1 MEVGQLLVRLGL
13 DKSNFNN
20 GMNSAKSDSQGF
32 VGFLKNTFQFSVGMG
47 MFDAMKEGIKGAW
60 DMSLGFN
67 SQIQQSQIAF
77 EAMTGSA
84 QASKTLIG
92 ELSTMAANTPFEF
105 PQLANAARQMEAF
118 GFSTAHIP
126 DDLKKIGD
134 AASGLSLGAD
144 GINRI
149 TLALGQMSAKGKV
162 TAQDMM
168 QLTDAGVP
176 AWSILAQA
184 MGKSTAEVMKL
195 SEQGLIPADRA
206 IQQLIDGME
215 TRFPNMMDKQSKSF
229 AGLMSTLKDNTQ
241 MTLGAVMK
249 PAFDDLTNNILP
261 ALIAKMGSVR
271 DAMQTGGM
279 QGVLNELVPPSVAST
294 ITNISSLISSLF
306 GFITNNGKQVL
317 VVVSG
322 ITGAFVAYKA
332 AVVAVTIVQE
342 ANNAI
347 TAIMAIRWG
356 IAELALTKMKTAT
369 TSATLAQWLL
379 NAAMDANPIMLIVTA
394 VGLLVGALVGYNLLL
409 GQTSSAQDDA
419 TQKAI
424 QNINKQKDAQI
435 SALDNQTKAQKDA
448 INSKENALS
457 DEHSKTL
464 NSIQEEYNAQVE
476 GLQAQEKA
484 LKDAV
489 QKRKQILDDEH
500 NSAIQSIRDYYGVA
514 AETSHSLTD
523 TVKADA
529 DKQKQALEDAYNA
542 ATKTLDDQ
550 TNAQIDSINAQI
562 QAIDDK
568 AKAQKEADQNAK
580 DNQKLSTLEAQLQD
594 AKTVTQKAILQAQ
607 IADIEKQ
614 INDRKQ
620 QDIDTAQ
627 KTALQKQ
634 IDQIKKAEQDKKDA
648 MQASLTAQKAMID
661 KDTQAK
667 IDKIQEER
675 KAAEAAEN
683 AKYQASKDALD
694 KESSDLDGWS
704 AKQKKVLDQE
714 LADKQAAE
722 NAKYQAVKAELDAEL
737 EAVIETEQKKR
748 QEIEQTAA
756 QQQQAAQTQSSGGG
770 FFSNLWSGISSF
782 SSSVFSPILS
792 PVLSGMYASGTP
804 SASPGLSLVGENGPE
819 LLNLN
824 GGESITN
831 AKDTKDIFSNMGPQP
846 NLIQVFLDGNMIH
859 QYYDYSQGRNTKYE
873 ARRYGL

>member
-1 MEVGQLLVRLGL
+1 
-13 DKSNFNN
+13 
-20 GMNSAKSDSQGF
+20 
-32 VGFLKNTFQFSVGMG
+32 

-77 EAMTGSA
+77 EAMTGSI
-84 QASKTLIG
+84 QTSTTLISA
-92 ELSTMAANTPFEF
+92 LSQMAADTPFEF
-105 PQLANAARQMEAF
+105 PQLANAAKQMEAF

-134 AASGLSLGAD
+134 AASGLSVGAE
-144 GINRI
+144 GVNRI

-162 TAQDMM
+162 SAQDMM
-168 QLTDAGVP
+168 QLTDVGVP
-176 AWSILAQA
+176 AWNILAQA

-206 IQQLIDGME
+206 VQQLIDGME
-215 TRFPNMMDKQSKSF
+215 QRFPNMMDKQSKSF

-261 ALIAKMGSVR
+261 ALIKKMDSVR
-271 DAMQTGGM
+271 DAMQSGGM
-279 QGVLNELVPPSVAST
+279 QSVLYELFPPEIAST
-294 ITNISSLISSLF
+294 ITSTGSLISNLF
-306 GFITNNGKQVL
+306 GFIINNGKQVL

-322 ITGAFVAYKA
+322 ITGAFIAYKA
-332 AVVAVTIVQE
+332 AVAASIIVQE
-342 ANNAI
+342 VQNVLLAVS
-347 TAIMAIRWG
+347 AIRYG
-356 IAELALTKMKTAT
+356 ETALALSVMKGSQ

-379 NAAMDANPIMLIVTA
+379 NAAMDANPIGILITA
-394 VGLLVGALVGYNLLL
+394 IGLLTGALVGYNLLL
-409 GQTSSAQDDA
+409 GSTTSSQDNF

-424 QNINKQKDAQI
+424 QNINKQKDAQL
-435 SALDNQTKAQKDA
+435 SALDKQTSAQKDA

-464 NSIQEEYNAQVE
+464 NGIQEEYNAQVE

-489 QKRKQILDDEH
+489 EKRKQILDDEH
-500 NSAIQSIRDYYGVA
+500 NDAIQSIRDYYGVA

-523 TVKADA
+523 VVKDDA

-542 ATKTLDDQ
+542 ATKILDDQ

-562 QAIDDK
+562 KAIDDK
-568 AKAQKEADQNAK
+568 SKKDDEADQNAK
-580 DNQKLSTLEAQLQD
+580 DNQKLRTLQAQMD
-594 AKTVTQKAILQAQ
+594 SANSVTEKAILQSQ
-607 IADIEKQ
+607 IADVEKD
-614 INDRKQ
+614 INKRKD
-620 QDIDTAQ
+620 QDLADAQ

-634 IDQIKKAEQDKKDA
+634 IDQIRKAEDDKKTA
-648 MQASLTAQKAMID
+648 MQTSLTSQKAMID

-675 KAAEAAEN
+675 KAKEAAENSKYQASKEALNKESDALDGWAAKQKKILDQSLADKQATEN
-683 AKYQASKDALD
+683 AKYQA
-694 KESSDLDGWS
+694 
-704 AKQKKVLDQE
+704 AK
-714 LADKQAAE
+714 AA
-722 NAKYQAVKAELDAEL
+722 LDAEL
-737 EAVIETEQKKR
+737 QAVINNEQAKR
-748 QEIEQTAA
+748 QEIEKTAA
-756 QQQQAAQTQSSGGG
+756 QQQQAAQTQNSGGG
-770 FFSNLWSGISSF
+770 LFSGIWDGISSF
-782 SSSVFSPILS
+782 ASNTFSPILS

-819 LLNLN
+819 LLDLS
-824 GGESITN
+824 GGEAIAN
-831 AKDTKDIFSNMGPQP
+831 AKDTKDIMNNSGSQP
-846 NLIQVFLDGNMIH
+846 SIIQIFLDGDMIH
-859 QYYDYSQGRNTKYE
+859 DFYDYKQGRNTKYE